1 MRISD
6 WSSDVCSS
14 DLVAAYEV
22 GVFVGLE
29 VAEANDGGVRVIGT
43 CELGDTAS
51 EDIDEIVGRM
61 RVSACEFPDLALG
74 FRARPLGVDE
84 RPGMD
89 LDVGVDDE
97 FHTGE
102 AAALCGQPPQLE
114 GRGRVCALANY
125 VGPGG
130 RQGTELT
137 RGHRENEDTAMSP
150 D

>member
-14 DLVAAYEV
+14 ALDVAAYEV

-29 VAEANDGGVRVIGT
+29 VAEANDGGVRLIGT

-74 FRARPLGVDE
+74 FRARPLGGDE
-84 RPGMD
+84 RQD
-89 LDVGVDDE
+89 
-97 FHTGE
+97 
-102 AAALCGQPPQLE
+102 
-114 GRGRVCALANY
+114 RKS
-125 VGPGG
+125 
-130 RQGTELT
+130 T
-137 RGHRENEDTAMSP
+137 RLNSSH
-150 D
+150 